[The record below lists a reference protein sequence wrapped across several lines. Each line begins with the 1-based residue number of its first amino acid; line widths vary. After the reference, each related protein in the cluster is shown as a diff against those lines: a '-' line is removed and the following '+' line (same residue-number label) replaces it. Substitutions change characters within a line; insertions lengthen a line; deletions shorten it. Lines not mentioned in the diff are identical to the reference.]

1 MQLRRVPVLIPVS
14 LIVVSLASSGW
25 SRSKTFTEMNHPV
38 VGPVD
43 KAALSYAKS
52 QALRLGARD
61 VEGLDLRVGRV
72 VRLKGGSV
80 VKLTQHLSGVPVL
93 GAGLSVLV
101 LDNKIVAISGELQPV
116 THGSVKDLLARKQAE
131 QALVSA
137 LPTAQIRQA
146 RLAFHPTRGAKTAQ
160 AVWVMD
166 VATSKPLGLWR
177 TVQDAQS
184 GKLLWGLSTMVE
196 AEAMGKAY
204 GTNPSV
210 SKVIQVRLK
219 GLTEAEAL
227 VGELADV
234 KSCAF
239 SYQSMSCERHA
250 TPDADG
256 NFYYEPKE
264 PGVDDAFSEVH
275 AYYHVD
281 TFHRWLASRFNFA
294 RKGEQQITV
303 MVNLHAKS
311 SSGSSQGV
319 PNAFFGDMDGDGR
332 GDLVFGQGYRDFAYD
347 ADVIYHEFTHSVV
360 DETSDLTYD
369 LDELGFNL
377 MPMALNEGFA
387 DLFSSIFAG
396 DPKVGEYAG
405 NGGIRKLTGKASC
418 PDDLSGESHS
428 DGLIWGRANWALWI
442 SVADKETFEE
452 VLYKTMAG
460 LGKNAGMAEAAALM
474 MKVAQATDPALAKEI
489 KAEYAA
495 RGLLECSRIV
505 PLNKEEARR
514 GFLLGLS
521 VAPGLQSV
529 PGPVQYEIQV
539 PEYATELTVKV
550 QGIGGH
556 WGTSTT
562 VGAYLREKSP
572 VSYARPQDPVYDFV
586 ISNTEPTLTLKKG
599 DKDNP
604 LVPGATYY
612 LIALNVGKYDTQ
624 YQVSY
629 SVVED
634 PPPLPDTEVAPADGG
649 LTEADG
655 AQTNPQNP
663 DEAATSGCSCS
674 VPSAG
679 GPPLVPLF
687 LAALALIAL
696 RRRRR

>member
-1 MQLRRVPVLIPVS
+1 M
-14 LIVVSLASSGW
+14 
-25 SRSKTFTEMNHPV
+25 
-38 VGPVD
+38 
-43 KAALSYAKS
+43 
-52 QALRLGARD
+52 
-61 VEGLDLRVGRV
+61 
-72 VRLKGGSV
+72 
-80 VKLTQHLSGVPVL
+80 PVL

-101 LDNKIVAISGELQPV
+101 LDGKSGAISGELQPV
-116 THGSVKDLLARKQAE
+116 AQGSVEDLLTRRQAE
-131 QALVSA
+131 QALASV
-137 LPTAQIRQA
+137 LPTARARRAHLAFRQA
-146 RLAFHPTRGAKTAQ
+146 RGAKHAQ

-166 VATSKPLGLWR
+166 VATSKPFGLWR
-177 TVQDAQS
+177 TVQDARS
-184 GKLLWGLSTMVE
+184 GNLLWGLSTIVE

-219 GLTEAEAL
+219 GLNAAEAL
-227 VGELADV
+227 EGELADA

-256 NFYYEPKE
+256 NFYFEPDE

-281 TFHRWLASRFNFA
+281 TFHRWLASRFDFA

-303 MVNLHAKS
+303 MVNLHAQT
-311 SSGSSQGV
+311 SSGSSHGV

-347 ADVIYHEFTHSVV
+347 ADVIYHEFTHSAV
-360 DETSDLTYD
+360 DETSNLTYD
-369 LDELGFNL
+369 LDELGFNM
-377 MPMALNEGFA
+377 MPVALNEGFA

-405 NGGIRKLTGKASC
+405 NGGIRQLTGMATC

-428 DGLIWGRANWALWI
+428 DGLIWGRANWTIYSKA
-442 SVADKETFEE
+442 ADKETFEE

-460 LGKNAGMAEAAALM
+460 LSQNAGMADAAAMLI
-474 MKVAQATDPALAKEI
+474 KVAQVTDPALAKAV
-489 KAEYAA
+489 KAEYAD
-495 RGLLECSRIV
+495 RGLLDCSRIV
-505 PLNKEEARR
+505 PLEQEEGRR

-521 VAPGLQSV
+521 VAPGLKSV

-539 PEYATELTVKV
+539 PEHATELTIKV

-556 WGTSTT
+556 WGTTTT
-562 VGAYLREKSP
+562 VGAYVREKSP
-572 VSYARPQDPVYDFV
+572 VSFARPQDPVYDFV
-586 ISNTEPTLTLKKG
+586 ISNTEPTLTLNKG

-604 LVPGATYY
+604 LVPGSTYY
-612 LIALNVGKYDTQ
+612 LIALNVGNYDTE
-624 YQVSY
+624 YQVSW

-649 LTEADG
+649 VIEADG

-687 LAALALIAL
+687 LAAIALLALL
-696 RRRRR
+696 RRRR